1 MACVNVD
8 GEITQSARQIL
19 EAMLQ
24 PASLPQIAERTGL
37 PLYRIRSASR
47 ELSEAG
53 LAVEVE
59 NGWITTDVGRSAI
72 ERVSAAA

>member
-1 MACVNVD
+1 MACINVN

-19 EAMLQ
+19 TAMLQ
-24 PASLPQIAERTGL
+24 PSSLSQVAERTGL

-53 LAVEVE
+53 FAVEVE
-59 NGWITTDVGRSAI
+59 KGWMTTDVGRSALD
-72 ERVSAAA
+72 RTSAAA

>member
-1 MACVNVD
+1 MACINVN

-19 EAMLQ
+19 TAMLQ
-24 PASLPQIAERTGL
+24 PASLPQVAERTGL

-53 LAVEVE
+53 FAVEVE
-59 NGWITTDVGRSAI
+59 NGWMTTDVGRSALD
-72 ERVSAAA
+72 RTSAAA

>member
-1 MACVNVD
+1 MACINVN

-19 EAMLQ
+19 TAMLQ
-24 PASLPQIAERTGL
+24 PASLSQVAERTGL

-47 ELSEAG
+47 ELSDAG

-59 NGWITTDVGRSAI
+59 KGWMTTDVGRSALD
-72 ERVSAAA
+72 RTSAAA